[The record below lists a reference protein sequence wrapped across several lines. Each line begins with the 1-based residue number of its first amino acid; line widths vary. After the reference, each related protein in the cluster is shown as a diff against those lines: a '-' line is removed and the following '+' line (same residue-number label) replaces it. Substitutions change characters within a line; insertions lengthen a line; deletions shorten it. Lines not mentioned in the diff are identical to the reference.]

1 MKSEI
6 KLIKVAQKNI
16 LDESQAI
23 LDRMNRQFGD
33 QEKEQSSL
41 DRSEKKTNRYI
52 FIKQKAKEMNISIR
66 DFIENFGTY
75 EDRKFLELADREE
88 KPEPN
93 QVSIESYNK
102 VLEIFE
108 FLKKT
113 SEEKNIPIRA
123 VLENLNVGG
132 EMLGKLL
139 PLVSEY
145 ERLKKEEQRIQ
156 KENDERTE
164 ADRVQKINSP
174 EEKLRAATDRARFF
188 TEEWNNVIKDAEAQN
203 MDPVT
208 YIRIH
213 YPENLAYEIIAWHML
228 KSGQKTPDNI
238 HEYLAS
244 LVNEISDEQVQEIN
258 QEYSENDFQNL
269 VDEAREVIENID
281 WEKVGAYLSDGV
293 NNVIYQLLKPGSVIK
308 KTKDSIRAIVSL
320 LTLKNS
326 DQFSEEY
333 EQERVNRDQA
343 EQELDEYL
351 KKEANKM
358 NKRQIIASIENITN
372 ILEENGMFEDAFKLS
387 NVKRKITSSIET
399 NDINQVM
406 SQVNMLSRTLNE
418 ELETL
423 NRLFKRLQQELYSQY
438 GRDEEMLVR
447 LNNKIKNTFEEADV
461 TRKKLSGKVQEI
473 SSLSNNVNQ
482 NAQPESS
489 FESTNLTPLKAPTEE
504 YSEFLR
510 NKFE

>member
-6 KLIKVAQKNI
+6 KLIKFAQKNI
-16 LDESQAI
+16 MDESQSI
-23 LDRMNRQFGD
+23 LDRMNRQFRD
-33 QEKEQSSL
+33 QEKENEQSSL
-41 DRSEKKTNRYI
+41 DESEKKTNRYI

-66 DFIENFGTY
+66 EFIENFGTY
-75 EDRKFLELADREE
+75 DDRKFLDLADREE

-132 EMLGKLL
+132 EMFGKLL
-139 PLVSEY
+139 PLVYEY

-258 QEYSENDFQNL
+258 QKYSENGFQNL

-326 DQFSEEY
+326 NQFSEEY
-333 EQERVNRDQA
+333 EQERVNREQA

-351 KKEANKM
+351 RRESNKM
-358 NKRQIIASIENITN
+358 NKRTIIASLNHIANTLDSE
-372 ILEENGMFEDAFKLS
+372 GMFVESSRLTKVMVKIADEFNLNDEDEMAEQDDRDDCCPKCGNCVERDGSTEIMGRFS
-387 NVKRKITSSIET
+387 NGVIDYCTANNCDYSYWNDAYEGIKDPICPICRSEDFYFEDET
-399 NDINQVM
+399 NPF
-406 SQVNMLSRTLNE
+406 SRFQCESCQTEFIEGE
-418 ELETL
+418 EV
-423 NRLFKRLQQELYSQY
+423 K
-438 GRDEEMLVR
+438 
-447 LNNKIKNTFEEADV
+447 
-461 TRKKLSGKVQEI
+461 
-473 SSLSNNVNQ
+473 
-482 NAQPESS
+482 
-489 FESTNLTPLKAPTEE
+489 
-504 YSEFLR
+504 
-510 NKFE
+510 